1 MGRQG
6 THPKEVARVVI
17 DAINHPKPKL
27 QYIIGKDAQ
36 EIVEASRKLPE
47 QGFFQ
52 MMSQISTP
60 KFFI

>member
-6 THPKEVARVVI
+6 IHPKEVARVVI

-36 EIVEASRKLPE
+36 TKLVGNYLNK
-47 QGFFQ
+47 GFFQ